1 MVNNLFMAAKR
12 KRKQTLNQFIITKFL
27 GNSKEVWK
35 NKGLVAREMKFT
47 KDLIE
52 KYPLKPFWEALRVK
66 FDMDSLAWFI
76 GAQGKTYLEIEY
88 AKFSLD
94 LKPTVTYDLT
104 DEKQGEDKLLQRK
117 LKTLKDFI
125 KYGSKKENN

>member
-1 MVNNLFMAAKR
+1 MAAKR

-94 LKPTVTYDLT
+94 LKPLATYDLA
-104 DEKQGEDKLLQRK
+104 DEKQGEDKLLKRK
-117 LKTLKDFI
+117 PKTIKDFI
-125 KYGSKKENN
+125 RYGGKKEDN